1 METIRERL
9 AKLELPAIVT
19 IPAHLEQY
27 MTAEGLE
34 GLSADSIIME
44 AQRAMRLLVPA
55 GTATHAESEAL
66 AEPVMG
72 PANYYTLCRAKP
84 QVDMLTAEDKLE
96 LLAIMGAVTASMGY
110 PAVEVDVAQALAPAV
125 QPDPAPGER
134 YITRYLADR
143 AATDHYFQQLRYGT
157 DNQEHRN
164 LIFDLWQELKAKRYY
179 GARPGCGA
187 VTPESHPIYEEWNP
201 QEYWERHK
209 PADYKPR
216 EGTPPIVWSCK

>member
-19 IPAHLEQY
+19 IPAHLRGY
-27 MTAEGLE
+27 MNQEGLE
-34 GLSADSIIME
+34 GLSALTITAE
-44 AQRAMRLLVPA
+44 ALRAVRILVPP
-55 GTATHAESEAL
+55 GTGGHAHSESV
-66 AEPVMG
+66 AEEVMG
-72 PANYYTLCRAKP
+72 PANYYTLCHAKP
-84 QVDMLTAEDKLE
+84 QIDMLTAGERLQ
-96 LLAIMGAVTASMGY
+96 LLDIMGNVYASKGEPVVY
-110 PAVEVDVAQALAPAV
+110 IETERALAPLA

-143 AATDHYFQQLRYGT
+143 AATDFFFTQLRYAT